1 VPDRPEVAV
10 VVGAYGRERF
20 LVPAVRSVLAQT
32 LPRERF
38 EVVVTK
44 NFARPEVDRFLEEH
58 RVVALRD
65 DEPRVGTWLL
75 HAVAATRAPY
85 IAFLDDDDEFEPE
98 HLARAVSVLRSD
110 PTIGFYRNRVRVID
124 EQGNPTPPSSWRS
137 HEVDAFF
144 DAHGPVTVRATEK
157 SHLGELG
164 LERTRVSF
172 NSSTMV
178 VRRELFDGDLGE
190 AFARIRLSPDIA
202 LFALAALGPYALF
215 FDDRRL
221 TRYRY
226 YAGGVTRRVSWLEQ
240 VSAGYAELAALA
252 RRYGNADLARRLA
265 AESEHYDRL
274 FRSGTIVE
282 KVGAG
287 ADRREVARLAEE
299 YLRFLGQHPAER
311 ALTLDVWAAE
321 VYATSYL
328 FAPGVARRVSLRQA
342 ARRGA

>member
-1 VPDRPEVAV
+1 MADRPEVAV

-20 LVPAVRSVLAQT
+20 LLPAVRSVLAQT
-32 LPRERF
+32 LPRERY
-38 EVVVTK
+38 EIVVTK
-44 NFARPEVDRFLEEH
+44 NFTSPEVDRFLEEN
-58 RVVALRD
+58 RVVVLRD
-65 DEPRVGTWLL
+65 DEARVGTWLL
-75 HAVAATRAPY
+75 HAVAATQAPY
-85 IAFLDDDDEFEPE
+85 IAFLDDDDEFEPDR
-98 HLARAVSVLRSD
+98 LAHVLAVLRSD
-110 PTIGFYRNRVRVID
+110 PTIGFYRNRVCVID
-124 EQGNPTPPSSWRS
+124 EQGNPIPPAAWRS

-144 DAHGPVTVRATEK
+144 DAHGPVSVRANEK

-178 VRRELFDGDLGE
+178 VRRELFDGELGA
-190 AFARIRLSPDIA
+190 AFGRVRLSPDIA
-202 LFALAALGPYALF
+202 LFVIAALGPYSLYL
-215 FDDRRL
+215 DDRRL

-226 YAGGVTRRVSWLEQ
+226 YAGGVTHRISWLHQ
-240 VSAGYAELAALA
+240 VSEGYAELASTAN
-252 RRYGNADLARRLA
+252 RHGNTDVARRLS

-287 ADRREVARLAEE
+287 AERREVARLAEE
-299 YLRFLGQHPAER
+299 YLRFLGRHPAER

-328 FAPGVARRVSLRQA
+328 VAPGVARRVSLRQA
-342 ARRGA
+342 ARRRP